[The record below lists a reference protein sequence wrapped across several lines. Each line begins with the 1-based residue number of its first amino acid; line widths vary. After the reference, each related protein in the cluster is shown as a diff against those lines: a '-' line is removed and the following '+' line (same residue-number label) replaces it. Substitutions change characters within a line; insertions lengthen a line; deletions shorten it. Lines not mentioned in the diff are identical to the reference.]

1 MELSVDRE
9 RCVGAGMCV
18 LSVPEVFDQDVDD
31 GRVLV
36 LDAEPP
42 SGREASV
49 RLAAGVC
56 PAGAISVLERGGASS
71 PPSG

>member
-18 LSVPEVFDQDVDD
+18 LGVPEVFDQDAED

-42 SGREASV
+42 PGRRASV

-56 PAGAISVLERGGASS
+56 PAGAITVRE
-71 PPSG
+71 